1 MHIKRSKPE
10 DALLL
15 TEIAFASK
23 RHWRYPEHWIQEWR
37 GLLTV
42 EPAFI
47 ASQEVWEAVVD
58 GTKAGYYALSPKADG
73 VELLHFWVR
82 PEFMGRGI
90 GRALFLHAVNK
101 ARELGARTLYIES
114 DPNAEGFYLRMGANR
129 VGVVSGKV
137 AGLFRELPLLAYE
150 LGKGVPTE
158 DRAIE

>member
-1 MHIKRSKPE
+1 
-10 DALLL
+10 
-15 TEIAFASK
+15 
-23 RHWRYPEHWIQEWR
+23 
-37 GLLTV
+37 
-42 EPAFI
+42 
-47 ASQEVWEAVVD
+47 
-58 GTKAGYYALSPKADG
+58 
-73 VELLHFWVR
+73 
-82 PEFMGRGI
+82 MGRGI